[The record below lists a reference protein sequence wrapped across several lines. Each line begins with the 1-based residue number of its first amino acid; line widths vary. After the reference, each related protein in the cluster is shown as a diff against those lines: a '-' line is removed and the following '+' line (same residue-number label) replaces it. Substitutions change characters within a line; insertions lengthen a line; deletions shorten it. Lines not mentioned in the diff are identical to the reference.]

1 MAVYKLGALV
11 TGIVGSIGGTTFKRQ
26 GSGLVMMR
34 KSNGA
39 SRSSLLQNP
48 RLNRNATIFKK
59 WSYLPDATKLAWE
72 VLASTNKVKDKFGN
86 DVNISGVNFQRR
98 CDLAVNFMNEY
109 PDPFDWSSTLAGFKF
124 DFEPVINWT
133 NSTFDIKF
141 SILEPSATFALMVEY
156 SLNPLNAPV
165 FIRRGVW
172 FFGNFDTNVS
182 QDLFDEFFSAF
193 PFLNSSYNLRLY
205 AYNYNS
211 SGVVSGLQ
219 SSLVI
224 AV

>member
-1 MAVYKLGALV
+1 MAVYKLGAIV
-11 TGIVGSIGGTTFKRQ
+11 TGIIGSIGGTTFKRQ
-26 GSGLVMMR
+26 GSTLVMMK

-39 SRSSLLQNP
+39 SRSRLLQNP
-48 RLNRNATIFKK
+48 RLSQNATIFKK
-59 WSYLPDATKLAWE
+59 WRNLPNATQVAWE
-72 VLASTNKVKDKFGN
+72 VIASNNKIKDKFGN

-98 CDLAVNFMNEY
+98 CDLAVNFMNEI
-109 PDPFDWSSTLAGFKF
+109 PDPFVWSNALAGFKF
-124 DFEPVINWT
+124 DFEPIIDWT

-141 SILEPSATFALMVEY
+141 SILEPSANFAIMVEY

-165 FIRRGVW
+165 FIQRGVW

-182 QDLFDEFFSAF
+182 RDLFDEFFIAF
-193 PFLNSSYNLRLY
+193 PFLNSNYNLRLY